1 MYISDN
7 DREIEFVLVNVP
19 DREEDIVSSLRQA
32 IASGFVGN
40 LFYYNE
46 LILYTKKLNR
56 RTIGILNDLHG
67 NMIKTQ
73 HVYIVVCVD

>member
-1 MYISDN
+1 MYISEN
-7 DREIEFVLVNVP
+7 DREIEFVLVSVP

-46 LILYTKKLNR
+46 LILYVKKLNR
-56 RTIGILNDLHG
+56 RTIGVINDLHG
-67 NMIKTQ
+67 NSIRTY
-73 HVYIVVCVD
+73 HVYIVVGVD